1 MKEGTRKLFES
12 LKFCNY
18 KLSFVLDITQK
29 IINNHPIEEIMAVMS
44 ELLTQRLLIRQFLFY
59 YKEDDLWRL
68 KFAIGVDE
76 KEFRNIDVEQ
86 VLGKYNEIT
95 MVRESDERIG
105 MFDFVIPIMYKDAV
119 LAYLLVGDLEDT
131 SIGMSPAVKNLRFV
145 QTVANIIVVAMEK
158 RKLILEAIERERMK
172 KELETASR
180 IQRMLIPS
188 VDILPKSNKF
198 NVYGYYLPHYELGG
212 DLYDLGVLSKDEFYF
227 AIADV
232 SGKGLSA
239 ALLMSNFQANLRAQF
254 ASRIPFEQMIHNLN
268 EIVIRNSEGGHFITM
283 FLGKYNFRKNRLI
296 YVNAGHQPG
305 ILYDKVNKNIR
316 VLAKGTVGIGMVDN
330 IPKIEIERITIKNP
344 SQLLLFTDG
353 VTELARGR
361 DMEAG
366 MRKLTRLIQNE
377 MGIDQTIKKIIR
389 ELRLN
394 KSNPRIFDDIT
405 ILGFDFNV

>member
-18 KLSFVLDITQK
+18 KLSFVLEITQK

-44 ELLTQRLLIRQFLFY
+44 DLLTNRLLIRQFLFF
-59 YKEDDLWRL
+59 YKEDDQWRL
-68 KFAIGVDE
+68 KFALGVDGMN
-76 KEFRNIDVEQ
+76 FRNLDVNQ
-86 VLGKYNEIT
+86 ILGKYTEIT
-95 MVRESDERIG
+95 MVRGSDEKIG

-145 QTVANIIVVAMEK
+145 QTVANIIVMAMEK

-180 IQRMLIPS
+180 IQRMLIPR
-188 VDILPKSNKF
+188 VDVLPESKKYR
-198 NVYGYYLPHYELGG
+198 VYGYYLPHYELGG
-212 DLYDLGVLSKDEFYF
+212 DLYDLGVLSRDEFYF

-254 ASRIPFEQMIHNLN
+254 ASRIPLEQMIRNLN
-268 EIVIRNSEGGHFITM
+268 DIVIRNSEGGHFITM
-283 FLGKYNFRKNRLI
+283 FLGKYNYRKNRLI

-305 ILYDKVNKNIR
+305 ILYDKVNKNIS
-316 VLAKGTVGIGMVDN
+316 VLSKGTVGIGMLDT
-330 IPKIEIERITIKNP
+330 IPKIEIGKVVIKHP
-344 SQLLLFTDG
+344 SQLLLVTDG

-366 MRKLTRLIQNE
+366 MRKLTRLIQSDLDIE
-377 MGIDQTIKKIIR
+377 QTIKKIIR
-389 ELRLN
+389 ELKLT